1 MAGSYV
7 LDSKLFNTNSSDW
20 DTLKASFVAR
30 GLRVIDPKGGEYA
43 IVRYDRSLS
52 PEGVKDDQKLFRSVV
67 YKKDSASVVCLSP
80 SKSSVL
86 SEAEWPLKATTV
98 QDFVDGVM
106 INVFWHDGSEA
117 QVVTR
122 SRLGADNKFYSEL
135 SFLEM
140 LKEAVPDLETLK
152 PFAEQNTQFVSLV
165 LQHSSN
171 RVVTEVKEPRVY
183 VVHAGF
189 VNADGSVR
197 IEENS
202 AAWLPPVQSLA
213 VPSRTVSAESLATL
227 EALTADVQ
235 EQASTLGYMWQG
247 YCLKDGDGKRWRIRN
262 KEYSQVKS
270 LRGNESDAVA
280 RFCRLRLTRSLKRY
294 LKFYPEDEVTF
305 YNLEGCLRQATRK
318 LLGLYVDTFKFKKQE
333 FNTLVWPYKHHV
345 SVLHNQF
352 KEVLKPQKK
361 TVDLAYV
368 IEYIN
373 GLSVEDMTNLYK
385 EPKPKRV
392 QVPTVPTVPSV
403 SA

>member
-30 GLRVIDPKGGEYA
+30 GLRVIDPKDGMYA

-52 PEGVKDDQKLFRSVV
+52 TEGVKDDQKLFRSVV
-67 YKKDSASVVCLSP
+67 YKKDSASVVCLAP
-80 SKSSVL
+80 PKSSVL

-106 INVFWHDGSEA
+106 INMFWHGESEA

-140 LKEAVPDLETLK
+140 LKQAVPDLETLK
-152 PFAEQNTQFVSLV
+152 PFAQQNTQFVSLV
-165 LQHSSN
+165 LQHNSN

-189 VNADGSVR
+189 VNDDGSVC

-202 AAWLPPVQSLA
+202 ACWLPPVQSFA
-213 VPSRTVSAESLATL
+213 VPVRTVSAESLATL

-247 YCLKDGDGKRWRIRN
+247 YCLKDGAGKRWRIRN

-280 RFCRLRLTRSLKRY
+280 RFCRLRSSRSLKRY
-294 LKFYPEDEVTF
+294 LKFYPEDETTF
-305 YNLEGCLRQATRK
+305 YKLEGGLRQATRK

-333 FNTLVWPYKHHV
+333 FSTLVWPYKHHV

-352 KEVLKPQKK
+352 KDVLKPQKK

-373 GLSVEDMTNLYK
+373 GLSLEDMSNLFK

-392 QVPTVPTVPSV
+392 VAAPSV
-403 SA
+403 PATA